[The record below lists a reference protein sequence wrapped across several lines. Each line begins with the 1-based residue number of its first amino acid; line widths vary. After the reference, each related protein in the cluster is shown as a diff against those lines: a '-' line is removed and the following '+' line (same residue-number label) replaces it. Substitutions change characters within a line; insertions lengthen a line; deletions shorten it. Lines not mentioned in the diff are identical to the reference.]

1 MIRVFDENLKL
12 TEKQMEKYLEEADL
26 ESQGFKRTEEVST
39 ETDENGRKRTKRTI
53 YYRVTDDCSRVK
65 FWEGILEQR
74 LPKPLR
80 NPRLTS
86 TMVKEVQRRIADRKT
101 KRCTVGLE
109 IHPDRFLDEIP
120 GNTDGVSKRRV
131 QKGSSWCGICIKC
144 KVEYE

>member
-12 TEKQMEKYLEEADL
+12 TEKQMEKYLKEADL

-53 YYRVTDDCSRVK
+53 YYRVTDNCSRVK

-109 IHPDRFLDEIP
+109 IHPNKCSHEIP
-120 GNTDGVSKRRV
+120 SNNGVGKRRMRR
-131 QKGSSWCGICIKC
+131 GCNRCFLCFNS
-144 KVEYE
+144 KVEYD